1 MFASLNVLKELQ
13 KHYETNPKDPL
24 KGIIWHTQGSGKT
37 ALTYHLTKLIRDFF
51 SPLNKKTKF
60 YFIVDRLD
68 LLEQAKN
75 EFLKRGLC
83 AHEAENK
90 EDLSQKL
97 KSSSVFENPQG
108 NDEIIVVN
116 IQKFKAPNEEKSPN
130 EDLSDSAPK
139 EIVSKTELQ
148 EAAKDNHDLQRVFII
163 DEAHRSYDPKGCF
176 YANLIECDKTA
187 IKIALTGTPLL
198 EDNAQDKATK
208 NTFGD
213 YLHTYSY
220 AESIKD
226 RHTLKLQLEIIEKSY
241 KEKLQAIYR
250 LLQES
255 ITIEDIEV
263 KKETIFNHERYIKEM
278 LFYII
283 RDLLFFR
290 LGNNDENLKAMVVC
304 FSSKQAKLANLLFN
318 EVQEKVL
325 QENPNLKILKK
336 LQSSLILH
344 NEQEVKE
351 KIYSFKHEDTDI
363 VFVFNMLLTGFD
375 LPSLKRLYIHREL
388 KDHNLLQALA
398 RVNRSYNN
406 MSFGYLID
414 FVGIKENYDKTTDD
428 YLKELNQF
436 NQSDS
441 NIKDNLKD
449 MFADRKTLEKDIKNA
464 YDDLFNYPIDDIEG
478 MTSAI
483 VSMSEMNELLK
494 VSRAINT
501 LKERYNL
508 IRTSNDEKIL
518 SLKEKMDIEK
528 ISKIS
533 SMLHKKAKQLH
544 ALKNINEPKNPNDLI
559 VLEDLIALLDFKI
572 EFKESKELHFKERE
586 EISAK
591 QKQAKEMLEKIPDQ
605 QDKEI
610 QKFYKDFNKDEKED
624 FFITLTDKRLPKL
637 AYDELLSYLFEKH
650 FNDNDL
656 HLKLDII
663 FNRISS
669 NNAELF
675 NTTSTDKTTIALF
688 ESISPYVNE
697 ESKRAN
703 FTRVL
708 LDKLKKFNFKQAFLN
723 LQNQQGYD
731 FFAPIFEYLIKD
743 YNNNSGGKYAEY
755 YTPLSIA
762 SIIAKLLIDE
772 PTQSVKIYDPSAGTG
787 TLLMALAHQI
797 GTDSCTL
804 YAQDISQKSL
814 RMLKLNLILNDLT
827 HSLKN
832 AIEGNTLTN
841 PYHSKE
847 CKGKMDYIVSNPPFK
862 LDFSNEHAEISQ
874 NKNDFFLGVPN
885 IPKNDKSKMPIY
897 TLFFQHCLNML
908 SNKGKGAIIVPTG
921 FISAKS
927 GIENKIV
934 RHLVDEKLVYGVV
947 CMPSQVFANT
957 STNVSIIFFQKTP
970 SAKEVVL
977 IDASKLGEEYTE
989 NKNKKTRLRT
999 SDIDLILETFNN
1011 KTPKADFCALVSFDE
1026 ITEKNYSLNP
1036 GQYFIIEDTSE
1047 KISQAE
1053 FENLMQQYSSELT
1066 SLFDESQ
1073 SLQQEIL
1080 ETLKGVRFE

>member
-13 KHYETNPKDPL
+13 KHYKTNPKDPL

-51 SPLNKKTKF
+51 SQSNLNKKTKF

-83 AHEAENK
+83 VHEAENK

-97 KSSSVFENPQG
+97 KNASVFEGPQG

-116 IQKFKAPNEEKSPN
+116 IQKFKSPNEEKAPN
-130 EDLSDSAPK
+130 EDPSSAPK

-148 EAAKDNHDLQRVFII
+148 EATKDNHDLQRVFII

-187 IKIALTGTPLL
+187 VKIALTGTPLL

-208 NTFGD
+208 NTFGN

-241 KEKLQAIYR
+241 KEKLQKIYR

-263 KKETIFNHERYIKEM
+263 KKEFIFNHERYIEEM

-283 RDLLFFR
+283 RDLLNFR
-290 LGNNDENLKAMVVC
+290 RVNNDENLKAMVIC
-304 FSSKQAKLANLLFN
+304 FSSAQAKLANLFFN

-344 NEQEVKE
+344 DEQEVKE
-351 KIYSFKHEDTDI
+351 KIHSFKHEDTDI

-375 LPSLKRLYIHREL
+375 LPNLKRLYIHREL

-398 RVNRSYNN
+398 RVNRSYKN

-428 YLKELNQF
+428 HLKELNQF

-464 YDDLFNYPIDDIEG
+464 YDDLFNYPIDDIES

-483 VSMSEMNELLK
+483 VSMSAMNKLLK

-508 IRTSNDEKIL
+508 IRTSNDKKIL
-518 SLKEKMDIEK
+518 SLKEKIDIEK
-528 ISKIS
+528 IHKIS
-533 SMLHKKAKQLH
+533 SMLHKKAKCLY

-559 VLEDLIALLDFKI
+559 ILEDLIALLDFKI
-572 EFKESKELHFKERE
+572 EFKECKELRFKEKE

-591 QKQAKEMLEKIPDQ
+591 CKQAKEMLEKIPDK

-610 QKFYKDFNKDEKED
+610 QKFYKDFSKLLQTPATSQNFEEISHSYDAIISQLKQHKDQTTNLLNKYSNDRAYV
-624 FFITLTDKRLPKL
+624 ITHKRLHDRLMEENISKGIFT
-637 AYDELLSYLFEKH
+637 LLST
-650 FNDNDL
+650 
-656 HLKLDII
+656 LKKALDE
-663 FNRISS
+663 RISKRQ
-669 NNAELF
+669 EIL
-675 NTTSTDKTTIALF
+675 
-688 ESISPYVNE
+688 NE
-697 ESKRAN
+697 E
-703 FTRVL
+703 
-708 LDKLKKFNFKQAFLN
+708 
-723 LQNQQGYD
+723 
-731 FFAPIFEYLIKD
+731 
-743 YNNNSGGKYAEY
+743 
-755 YTPLSIA
+755 YT
-762 SIIAKLLIDE
+762 
-772 PTQSVKIYDPSAGTG
+772 
-787 TLLMALAHQI
+787 
-797 GTDSCTL
+797 
-804 YAQDISQKSL
+804 
-814 RMLKLNLILNDLT
+814 
-827 HSLKN
+827 LKN
-832 AIEGNTLTN
+832 AI
-841 PYHSKE
+841 K
-847 CKGKMDYIVSNPPFK
+847 VK
-862 LDFSNEHAEISQ
+862 LRDAF
-874 NKNDFFLGVPN
+874 NKNPSLKDLEKEKEF
-885 IPKNDKSKMPIY
+885 ITQ
-897 TLFFQHCLNML
+897 TLFN
-908 SNKGKGAIIVPTG
+908 
-921 FISAKS
+921 
-927 GIENKIV
+927 
-934 RHLVDEKLVYGVV
+934 
-947 CMPSQVFANT
+947 
-957 STNVSIIFFQKTP
+957 
-970 SAKEVVL
+970 
-977 IDASKLGEEYTE
+977 
-989 NKNKKTRLRT
+989 
-999 SDIDLILETFNN
+999 
-1011 KTPKADFCALVSFDE
+1011 
-1026 ITEKNYSLNP
+1026 
-1036 GQYFIIEDTSE
+1036 
-1047 KISQAE
+1047 
-1053 FENLMQQYSSELT
+1053 ELT
-1066 SLFDESQ
+1066 QNHHQGNSHA
-1073 SLQQEIL
+1073 
-1080 ETLKGVRFE
+1080 

>member
-1 MFASLNVLKELQ
+1 MPYNEITRVQVPALMHLAKLGYNFISQKDKPNLDTATNILTDSFTQAFERSNPTKNAKDSLAEIKKRLNYDDLGKSFYEYLLKSENQIIDFDNPNNNLYEMMAELPYKSFRPDITLFINGLPLVNIEVKQPYAEQGIKEEKDRHIQRYENPENKVFYNLAQIWLFSDNLPYDENNPDQGAFYSASYSPIFQRFVEANKLDITPPPPENDENHQNHQNHKSLEEIQKKILNEFNLKSTDCPKSPEDTPTNALLTSFCSHKRLCFILKYGISFLKERSEFKKHIWRYAQMFASLNVLKELQ
-13 KHYETNPKDPL
+13 KHYGTNPNPKDPL

-51 SPLNKKTKF
+51 SPLGKKTKF

-83 AHEAENK
+83 VHESENK

-97 KSSSVFENPQG
+97 KNSRVFEGPQG

-116 IQKFKAPNEEKSPN
+116 IQKFKAPNEEKAPN
-130 EDLSDSAPK
+130 EDPSSAPK
-139 EIVSKTELQ
+139 EIISKTELQ
-148 EAAKDNHDLQRVFII
+148 EATKDNHDLQRVFII

-208 NTFGD
+208 NTFGN

-263 KKETIFNHERYIKEM
+263 KKEFIFNHERYIKEM

-283 RDLLFFR
+283 RDLLNFR
-290 LGNNDENLKAMVVC
+290 RVNNDENLKAMVVC
-304 FSSKQAKLANLLFN
+304 FSSAQAKLANLFFN

-325 QENPNLKILKK
+325 QENPNLKILNK

-344 NEQEVKE
+344 DEQEVKE

-414 FVGIKENYDKTTDD
+414 FVGIKENFDKTTDD
-428 YLKELNQF
+428 YLKELNRF
-436 NQSDS
+436 NQSGANNDS
-441 NIKDNLKD
+441 NLKD
-449 MFADRKTLEKDIKNA
+449 IFADRKTLEKDIKNA

-483 VSMSEMNELLK
+483 VSISKMNELVK

-508 IRTSNDEKIL
+508 IRTSNDKKIL

-528 ISKIS
+528 IHKIS
-533 SMLHKKAKQLH
+533 SMLHQKAKHLH

-559 VLEDLIALLDFKI
+559 ILEDLIALLDFKI
-572 EFKESKELHFKERE
+572 EFKERKELRFKEQE
-586 EISAK
+586 EITNK
-591 QKQAKEMLEKIPDQ
+591 QKQAKEILEKIPDQ

-610 QKFYKDFNKDEKED
+610 QKFYKDFSKLLQTPATSQNFEEISHSYDAIISQLKQHKEQTTHLLNK
-624 FFITLTDKRLPKL
+624 
-637 AYDELLSYLFEKH
+637 Y
-650 FNDNDL
+650 DNDL
-656 HLKLDII
+656 SYAITHKRLHDRLMEKNISKGIFTILSALKKSIDE
-663 FNRISS
+663 RISKRQ
-669 NNAELF
+669 EIL
-675 NTTSTDKTTIALF
+675 
-688 ESISPYVNE
+688 NE
-697 ESKRAN
+697 E
-703 FTRVL
+703 
-708 LDKLKKFNFKQAFLN
+708 
-723 LQNQQGYD
+723 Y
-731 FFAPIFEYLIKD
+731 
-743 YNNNSGGKYAEY
+743 
-755 YTPLSIA
+755 
-762 SIIAKLLIDE
+762 
-772 PTQSVKIYDPSAGTG
+772 
-787 TLLMALAHQI
+787 H
-797 GTDSCTL
+797 
-804 YAQDISQKSL
+804 
-814 RMLKLNLILNDLT
+814 
-827 HSLKN
+827 LKN
-832 AIEGNTLTN
+832 AIKLELRNAFKEN
-841 PYHSKE
+841 PSLKDLEKE
-847 CKGKMDYIVSNPPFK
+847 KEFI
-862 LDFSNEHAEISQ
+862 IQ
-874 NKNDFFLGVPN
+874 
-885 IPKNDKSKMPIY
+885 
-897 TLFFQHCLNML
+897 TLFNELQNHHQGNLN
-908 SNKGKGAIIVPTG
+908 A
-921 FISAKS
+921 
-927 GIENKIV
+927 
-934 RHLVDEKLVYGVV
+934 
-947 CMPSQVFANT
+947 Q
-957 STNVSIIFFQKTP
+957 
-970 SAKEVVL
+970 
-977 IDASKLGEEYTE
+977 
-989 NKNKKTRLRT
+989 
-999 SDIDLILETFNN
+999 
-1011 KTPKADFCALVSFDE
+1011 
-1026 ITEKNYSLNP
+1026 
-1036 GQYFIIEDTSE
+1036 
-1047 KISQAE
+1047 
-1053 FENLMQQYSSELT
+1053 
-1066 SLFDESQ
+1066 
-1073 SLQQEIL
+1073 
-1080 ETLKGVRFE
+1080 

>member
-83 AHEAENK
+83 VHEAENK

-97 KSSSVFENPQG
+97 KNSSVFEGPQG

-116 IQKFKAPNEEKSPN
+116 IQKFKSPNEEKAPN
-130 EDLSDSAPK
+130 EDPSNSAPK

-148 EAAKDNHDLQRVFII
+148 EATKDNHDLQRVFII

-198 EDNAQDKATK
+198 EDNVQDKATK
-208 NTFGD
+208 KTFGN

-278 LFYII
+278 LSYII
-283 RDLLFFR
+283 RDLLSFR
-290 LGNNDENLKAMVVC
+290 RVNNDENLKAMVVC
-304 FSSKQAKLANLLFN
+304 FSSAQAKLANLFFN

-325 QENPNLKILKK
+325 QENPNLRILKK

-344 NEQEVKE
+344 DEQEVKE
-351 KIYSFKHEDTDI
+351 KIYSFKHKDTDI

-375 LPSLKRLYIHREL
+375 LPNLKRLYIHREL

-464 YDDLFNYPIDDIEG
+464 YDDLFNYPIDDIEA

-483 VSMSEMNELLK
+483 VSISEMNELLK

-508 IRTSNDEKIL
+508 IRTSSDEKIL

-528 ISKIS
+528 INKIS
-533 SMLHKKAKQLH
+533 SMLHQKVKHLH
-544 ALKNINEPKNPNDLI
+544 ALKNINEPKNPNDLMI
-559 VLEDLIALLDFKI
+559 LEDLIALLDFKI
-572 EFKESKELHFKERE
+572 EFKERKELRFKEQE

-591 QKQAKEMLEKIPDQ
+591 QKQAKEILEKIPDQ

-610 QKFYKDFNKDEKED
+610 QKFYKDFSKLLQTTATSQNFEEISHSYDAIISQLQQHKEQTTNLLNKYNNDRAYV
-624 FFITLTDKRLPKL
+624 ITHKRLHNRLMEENISKGIFT
-637 AYDELLSYLFEKH
+637 LLSA
-650 FNDNDL
+650 
-656 HLKLDII
+656 LKKALDA
-663 FNRISS
+663 RIS
-669 NNAELF
+669 
-675 NTTSTDKTTIALF
+675 
-688 ESISPYVNE
+688 
-697 ESKRAN
+697 KR
-703 FTRVL
+703 
-708 LDKLKKFNFKQAFLN
+708 
-723 LQNQQGYD
+723 
-731 FFAPIFEYLIKD
+731 
-743 YNNNSGGKYAEY
+743 
-755 YTPLSIA
+755 
-762 SIIAKLLIDE
+762 
-772 PTQSVKIYDPSAGTG
+772 
-787 TLLMALAHQI
+787 
-797 GTDSCTL
+797 
-804 YAQDISQKSL
+804 
-814 RMLKLNLILNDLT
+814 
-827 HSLKN
+827 
-832 AIEGNTLTN
+832 
-841 PYHSKE
+841 
-847 CKGKMDYIVSNPPFK
+847 
-862 LDFSNEHAEISQ
+862 
-874 NKNDFFLGVPN
+874 
-885 IPKNDKSKMPIY
+885 
-897 TLFFQHCLNML
+897 
-908 SNKGKGAIIVPTG
+908 
-921 FISAKS
+921 
-927 GIENKIV
+927 
-934 RHLVDEKLVYGVV
+934 
-947 CMPSQVFANT
+947 
-957 STNVSIIFFQKTP
+957 
-970 SAKEVVL
+970 
-977 IDASKLGEEYTE
+977 
-989 NKNKKTRLRT
+989 
-999 SDIDLILETFNN
+999 
-1011 KTPKADFCALVSFDE
+1011 
-1026 ITEKNYSLNP
+1026 
-1036 GQYFIIEDTSE
+1036 
-1047 KISQAE
+1047 
-1053 FENLMQQYSSELT
+1053 
-1066 SLFDESQ
+1066 
-1073 SLQQEIL
+1073 QEIL
-1080 ETLKGVRFE
+1080 NEETTLKTAIKAELRDAFNKNPSLKDLQKEEKFIAQTLFNELTQNHHQGNLNA

>member
-13 KHYETNPKDPL
+13 KHYENNPKDPL

-83 AHEAENK
+83 VHEAENK

-97 KSSSVFENPQG
+97 KNSSVFEGPQG

-116 IQKFKAPNEEKSPN
+116 IQKFKAPNEEKAPN
-130 EDLSDSAPK
+130 EDPSSAPK

-148 EAAKDNHDLQRVFII
+148 EATKDNHDLQRVFII

-208 NTFGD
+208 NTFGN

-263 KKETIFNHERYIKEM
+263 KKERIFNHERYIKKM
-278 LFYII
+278 LYYII
-283 RDLLFFR
+283 RDLLNFR
-290 LGNNDENLKAMVVC
+290 RVNNDENLKAMVVC
-304 FSSKQAKLANLLFN
+304 FSSAQAKLANLFFN

-325 QENPNLKILKK
+325 QENPNLKILNK

-344 NEQEVKE
+344 DEQEVKE
-351 KIYSFKHEDTDI
+351 KIYSFKHGDTDI

-375 LPSLKRLYIHREL
+375 LPNLKRLYIHREL

-398 RVNRSYNN
+398 RVNRSYKN

-449 MFADRKTLEKDIKNA
+449 MFADRNILEKDIKNA
-464 YDDLFNYPIDDIEG
+464 YDDLFNYPIDDIEA

-483 VSMSEMNELLK
+483 VSISEMNELLK
-494 VSRAINT
+494 VSHAINT

-508 IRTSNDEKIL
+508 IRTSSDEKIL

-528 ISKIS
+528 INKIS

-559 VLEDLIALLDFKI
+559 ILEDLIALLDFKI
-572 EFKESKELHFKERE
+572 EFKERKELRFKEQE
-586 EISAK
+586 EITAK
-591 QKQAKEMLEKIPDQ
+591 QKQAKEILEKIPYK
-605 QDKEI
+605 QDKEVQKISKELSKLI
-610 QKFYKDFNKDEKED
+610 QEPLTNHNFDGISHSYSVIISQLKQHKDQTTNLLNKYNNDRAYV
-624 FFITLTDKRLPKL
+624 ITHKRLHDRLMEENISKGIFTL
-637 AYDELLSYLFEKH
+637 LNALKKALDER
-650 FNDNDL
+650 
-656 HLKLDII
+656 I
-663 FNRISS
+663 FKRQEI
-669 NNAELF
+669 L
-675 NTTSTDKTTIALF
+675 
-688 ESISPYVNE
+688 NE
-697 ESKRAN
+697 E
-703 FTRVL
+703 T
-708 LDKLKKFNFKQAFLN
+708 
-723 LQNQQGYD
+723 
-731 FFAPIFEYLIKD
+731 
-743 YNNNSGGKYAEY
+743 
-755 YTPLSIA
+755 T
-762 SIIAKLLIDE
+762 
-772 PTQSVKIYDPSAGTG
+772 
-787 TLLMALAHQI
+787 
-797 GTDSCTL
+797 
-804 YAQDISQKSL
+804 
-814 RMLKLNLILNDLT
+814 
-827 HSLKN
+827 LKN
-832 AIEGNTLTN
+832 AIKAELRDAFNKDPSLKDLK
-841 PYHSKE
+841 KE
-847 CKGKMDYIVSNPPFK
+847 EEFIT
-862 LDFSNEHAEISQ
+862 Q
-874 NKNDFFLGVPN
+874 
-885 IPKNDKSKMPIY
+885 
-897 TLFFQHCLNML
+897 TLFN
-908 SNKGKGAIIVPTG
+908 
-921 FISAKS
+921 
-927 GIENKIV
+927 
-934 RHLVDEKLVYGVV
+934 
-947 CMPSQVFANT
+947 
-957 STNVSIIFFQKTP
+957 
-970 SAKEVVL
+970 
-977 IDASKLGEEYTE
+977 
-989 NKNKKTRLRT
+989 
-999 SDIDLILETFNN
+999 
-1011 KTPKADFCALVSFDE
+1011 
-1026 ITEKNYSLNP
+1026 
-1036 GQYFIIEDTSE
+1036 
-1047 KISQAE
+1047 
-1053 FENLMQQYSSELT
+1053 ELT
-1066 SLFDESQ
+1066 Q
-1073 SLQQEIL
+1073 NHHQENSHA
-1080 ETLKGVRFE
+1080 

>member
-1 MFASLNVLKELQ
+1 MPYNEITRVQIPALMHLAKLGYNFISQKDKPNLDTATNILTDSFTQAFNQLNPNPTKNAKETLTEMKKRLNYNDLGKSFYEYLLKSEHQIIDFDNPNNNLYEMMAELPYKSFRPDTTLFINGLPLVNIEVKQPYAGQGIKEERERHIKRYENPENKIFYNLAQIWLFSDNLPYDENNPDQGAFYSASYSPIFQRFVEANRLDITPPPPENEQNHQSHQNHQSLEEIQKRILNEFNLKDTDCLKSPKDTPTNALLTSFCSHKRLCFILKYGISFLKEKSEFKKHIWRYVQMFASLNVLKELQ

-37 ALTYHLTKLIRDFF
+37 ALTYHLTKLIKDFF
-51 SPLNKKTKF
+51 SQSNLNKKTKF

-75 EFLKRGLC
+75 EFLKRGFC
-83 AHEAENK
+83 VHEAENK

-97 KSSSVFENPQG
+97 KNSSVFEGPQG

-130 EDLSDSAPK
+130 EDPSSAPK

-187 IKIALTGTPLL
+187 LKIALTGTPLL

-208 NTFGD
+208 KTFGN

-263 KKETIFNHERYIKEM
+263 KKEFIFNDEKYIEEM
-278 LFYII
+278 LYYII
-283 RDLLFFR
+283 RDLLDFR
-290 LGNNDENLKAMVVC
+290 RLNDNENLKAMVIC
-304 FSSKQAKLANLLFN
+304 FSSAQAKLANLLFN

-344 NEQEVKE
+344 DEQEVKE
-351 KIYSFKHEDTDI
+351 KIYSFKHEDTNI

-449 MFADRKTLEKDIKNA
+449 MFADRNILEKDIKNA
-464 YDDLFNYPIDDIEG
+464 YDDLFNYPIDDVED

-483 VSMSEMNELLK
+483 VSISKMNELLK
-494 VSRAINT
+494 VSHAINT

-508 IRTSNDEKIL
+508 IRTSSDEKIL

-533 SMLHKKAKQLH
+533 SMLSKKAKQLH
-544 ALKNINEPKNPNDLI
+544 ALKNINESKNPNDLMI
-559 VLEDLIALLDFKI
+559 LEDLIALLDFKI
-572 EFKESKELHFKERE
+572 EFKESKELRFKEKE

-591 QKQAKEMLEKIPDQ
+591 YKQAKEMLEKIPDK
-605 QDKEI
+605 QDKEV
-610 QKFYKDFNKDEKED
+610 QKISKELSKLLQEPLTNDNFDGISHSYSAIISQLKQYKEQTTHLLNKYNNDRAYV
-624 FFITLTDKRLPKL
+624 ITHKRLHNRLMEENISKGIFT
-637 AYDELLSYLFEKH
+637 LLSA
-650 FNDNDL
+650 
-656 HLKLDII
+656 LKKAIDA
-663 FNRISS
+663 RISKRQ
-669 NNAELF
+669 EIL
-675 NTTSTDKTTIALF
+675 
-688 ESISPYVNE
+688 NE
-697 ESKRAN
+697 E
-703 FTRVL
+703 T
-708 LDKLKKFNFKQAFLN
+708 
-723 LQNQQGYD
+723 
-731 FFAPIFEYLIKD
+731 
-743 YNNNSGGKYAEY
+743 
-755 YTPLSIA
+755 T
-762 SIIAKLLIDE
+762 
-772 PTQSVKIYDPSAGTG
+772 
-787 TLLMALAHQI
+787 
-797 GTDSCTL
+797 
-804 YAQDISQKSL
+804 
-814 RMLKLNLILNDLT
+814 
-827 HSLKN
+827 LKN
-832 AIEGNTLTN
+832 AIKAELRDAFNKDPSLKDLE
-841 PYHSKE
+841 KE
-847 CKGKMDYIVSNPPFK
+847 KEFIT
-862 LDFSNEHAEISQ
+862 Q
-874 NKNDFFLGVPN
+874 
-885 IPKNDKSKMPIY
+885 
-897 TLFFQHCLNML
+897 TLFN
-908 SNKGKGAIIVPTG
+908 
-921 FISAKS
+921 
-927 GIENKIV
+927 
-934 RHLVDEKLVYGVV
+934 
-947 CMPSQVFANT
+947 
-957 STNVSIIFFQKTP
+957 
-970 SAKEVVL
+970 
-977 IDASKLGEEYTE
+977 
-989 NKNKKTRLRT
+989 
-999 SDIDLILETFNN
+999 
-1011 KTPKADFCALVSFDE
+1011 
-1026 ITEKNYSLNP
+1026 
-1036 GQYFIIEDTSE
+1036 
-1047 KISQAE
+1047 
-1053 FENLMQQYSSELT
+1053 ELT
-1066 SLFDESQ
+1066 QNHHQGNLNA
-1073 SLQQEIL
+1073 
-1080 ETLKGVRFE
+1080 

>member
-83 AHEAENK
+83 VHEVENK

-97 KSSSVFENPQG
+97 KNSNVFEGPQG

-116 IQKFKAPNEEKSPN
+116 IQKFKSPNEEKAPN
-130 EDLSDSAPK
+130 EDPSDSAPK

-208 NTFGD
+208 NTFGN

-220 AESIKD
+220 TESIKD
-226 RHTLKLQLEIIEKSY
+226 RHTLELQLEIIEKSY
-241 KEKLQAIYR
+241 KEKLQEIYR

-263 KKETIFNHERYIKEM
+263 KKETIFNHEKYIKEM
-278 LFYII
+278 LYYII
-283 RDLLFFR
+283 RDLLNFR
-290 LGNNDENLKAMVVC
+290 RVNNDENLKAMVVC
-304 FSSKQAKLANLLFN
+304 FSSAQARLANLLFN

-325 QENPNLKILKK
+325 QENPNLRILRK

-344 NEQEVKE
+344 DEQEVKE
-351 KIYSFKHEDTDI
+351 KIYSFKHKDTDI

-398 RVNRSYNN
+398 RVNRSYKN

-449 MFADRKTLEKDIKNA
+449 MFADRKVLEKDIKNA
-464 YDDLFNYPIDDIEG
+464 YDDLFNYPIDDVEA

-483 VSMSEMNELLK
+483 VSISEMNELLK

-508 IRTSNDEKIL
+508 IRTSSDEKIL

-559 VLEDLIALLDFKI
+559 ILEDLIALLDFKI
-572 EFKESKELHFKERE
+572 EFKERKELRFKEQE

-591 QKQAKEMLEKIPDQ
+591 YKQAKEMLEKIPDK

-610 QKFYKDFNKDEKED
+610 QKISKELSKL
-624 FFITLTDKRLPKL
+624 IQEPLTNHNFDGISHSYSVIISQLKQHK
-637 AYDELLSYLFEKH
+637 EQTTNLLSKY
-650 FNDNDL
+650 DNDL
-656 HLKLDII
+656 SYVITHKRLQDRFMEENISKGIFTLLSALKKALDA
-663 FNRISS
+663 RIS
-669 NNAELF
+669 
-675 NTTSTDKTTIALF
+675 
-688 ESISPYVNE
+688 
-697 ESKRAN
+697 KR
-703 FTRVL
+703 
-708 LDKLKKFNFKQAFLN
+708 
-723 LQNQQGYD
+723 
-731 FFAPIFEYLIKD
+731 
-743 YNNNSGGKYAEY
+743 
-755 YTPLSIA
+755 
-762 SIIAKLLIDE
+762 
-772 PTQSVKIYDPSAGTG
+772 
-787 TLLMALAHQI
+787 
-797 GTDSCTL
+797 
-804 YAQDISQKSL
+804 
-814 RMLKLNLILNDLT
+814 
-827 HSLKN
+827 
-832 AIEGNTLTN
+832 
-841 PYHSKE
+841 
-847 CKGKMDYIVSNPPFK
+847 
-862 LDFSNEHAEISQ
+862 
-874 NKNDFFLGVPN
+874 
-885 IPKNDKSKMPIY
+885 
-897 TLFFQHCLNML
+897 
-908 SNKGKGAIIVPTG
+908 
-921 FISAKS
+921 
-927 GIENKIV
+927 
-934 RHLVDEKLVYGVV
+934 
-947 CMPSQVFANT
+947 
-957 STNVSIIFFQKTP
+957 
-970 SAKEVVL
+970 
-977 IDASKLGEEYTE
+977 
-989 NKNKKTRLRT
+989 
-999 SDIDLILETFNN
+999 
-1011 KTPKADFCALVSFDE
+1011 
-1026 ITEKNYSLNP
+1026 
-1036 GQYFIIEDTSE
+1036 
-1047 KISQAE
+1047 
-1053 FENLMQQYSSELT
+1053 
-1066 SLFDESQ
+1066 
-1073 SLQQEIL
+1073 QEIL
-1080 ETLKGVRFE
+1080 NEETTLKTAIKAELRNAFKEYPSLKDLEKEKEFITQTLFNELTQNHHQGNLNAQ

>member
-51 SPLNKKTKF
+51 SQSNLNKKTKF

-83 AHEAENK
+83 VHEAENK

-97 KSSSVFENPQG
+97 KNSRVFEGSQG

-116 IQKFKAPNEEKSPN
+116 IQKFKAPNEEKAPN
-130 EDLSDSAPK
+130 EDPSSAPK
-139 EIVSKTELQ
+139 EIISKTELQ
-148 EAAKDNHDLQRVFII
+148 EATKDNHDLQRVFII

-208 NTFGD
+208 KTFGD

-226 RHTLKLQLEIIEKSY
+226 RHTLKLQLENIETSY
-241 KEKLQAIYR
+241 KEKLQEIYR

-263 KKETIFNHERYIKEM
+263 KKERIFNHERYIKEM
-278 LFYII
+278 LSYII
-283 RDLLFFR
+283 RDLLNFR
-290 LGNNDENLKAMVVC
+290 RVNNDENLKAMVIC
-304 FSSKQAKLANLLFN
+304 FSSAQAKLANLLFN

-325 QENPNLKILKK
+325 QENPNLKILNK

-344 NEQEVKE
+344 DEQEVKE

-449 MFADRKTLEKDIKNA
+449 MFADREVLEKDIKNA
-464 YDDLFNYPIDDIEG
+464 YDDLFNYPIDDVED

-483 VSMSEMNELLK
+483 VGISGMNELLK

-501 LKERYNL
+501 LKINYNL
-508 IRTSNDEKIL
+508 IRTSNDKKIL
-518 SLKEKMDIEK
+518 SLKEKIDIEK
-528 ISKIS
+528 INKIS
-533 SMLHKKAKQLH
+533 SMLHQKAKHLH

-572 EFKESKELHFKERE
+572 EFKERKELRFKEQE
-586 EISAK
+586 EITNK
-591 QKQAKEMLEKIPDQ
+591 QKQAKEILEKIPDQ

-610 QKFYKDFNKDEKED
+610 QKFYKDFSKLLQTPATSQNFEEISHSYDAIISQLKQHKEQTTNLLNK
-624 FFITLTDKRLPKL
+624 
-637 AYDELLSYLFEKH
+637 Y
-650 FNDNDL
+650 DNDL
-656 HLKLDII
+656 SYAITHKRLHDRLMEENISKGIFTLLSVLKSALDE
-663 FNRISS
+663 RIS
-669 NNAELF
+669 
-675 NTTSTDKTTIALF
+675 
-688 ESISPYVNE
+688 
-697 ESKRAN
+697 KR
-703 FTRVL
+703 
-708 LDKLKKFNFKQAFLN
+708 
-723 LQNQQGYD
+723 
-731 FFAPIFEYLIKD
+731 
-743 YNNNSGGKYAEY
+743 
-755 YTPLSIA
+755 
-762 SIIAKLLIDE
+762 
-772 PTQSVKIYDPSAGTG
+772 
-787 TLLMALAHQI
+787 
-797 GTDSCTL
+797 
-804 YAQDISQKSL
+804 
-814 RMLKLNLILNDLT
+814 
-827 HSLKN
+827 
-832 AIEGNTLTN
+832 
-841 PYHSKE
+841 
-847 CKGKMDYIVSNPPFK
+847 
-862 LDFSNEHAEISQ
+862 
-874 NKNDFFLGVPN
+874 
-885 IPKNDKSKMPIY
+885 
-897 TLFFQHCLNML
+897 
-908 SNKGKGAIIVPTG
+908 
-921 FISAKS
+921 
-927 GIENKIV
+927 
-934 RHLVDEKLVYGVV
+934 
-947 CMPSQVFANT
+947 
-957 STNVSIIFFQKTP
+957 
-970 SAKEVVL
+970 
-977 IDASKLGEEYTE
+977 
-989 NKNKKTRLRT
+989 
-999 SDIDLILETFNN
+999 
-1011 KTPKADFCALVSFDE
+1011 
-1026 ITEKNYSLNP
+1026 
-1036 GQYFIIEDTSE
+1036 
-1047 KISQAE
+1047 
-1053 FENLMQQYSSELT
+1053 
-1066 SLFDESQ
+1066 
-1073 SLQQEIL
+1073 QEIL
-1080 ETLKGVRFE
+1080 NEETTLKTAIKVELRDAFNKNPSLKDLQKEKEFITQTLFNELTQNHHQGNLHA

>member
-37 ALTYHLTKLIRDFF
+37 ALTYHLTKLIKDFF
-51 SPLNKKTKF
+51 SQSNLNKKTKF

-75 EFLKRGLC
+75 EFLKRGLQV
-83 AHEAENK
+83 HEAENK

-116 IQKFKAPNEEKSPN
+116 IQKFKAPNEEKAPN
-130 EDLSDSAPK
+130 EDPSSAPK
-139 EIVSKTELQ
+139 EIISKTELQ
-148 EAAKDNHDLQRVFII
+148 EATKDSHDLQRVFII

-187 IKIALTGTPLL
+187 LKIALTGTPLL

-208 NTFGD
+208 KTFGN
-213 YLHTYSY
+213 YLHTYSC

-263 KKETIFNHERYIKEM
+263 KKERIFNHEKYIKAM
-278 LFYII
+278 LYYIV
-283 RDLLFFR
+283 RDLLNFR
-290 LGNNDENLKAMVVC
+290 RVNNDENLKAMVVC
-304 FSSKQAKLANLLFN
+304 FSSAQARLANCLFN

-325 QENPNLKILKK
+325 QENPNLKILNK

-344 NEQEVKE
+344 DEQEVKE

-375 LPSLKRLYIHREL
+375 LPNLKRLYIHREL

-428 YLKELNQF
+428 YLKELSQF

-449 MFADRKTLEKDIKNA
+449 MFADRETLEKDIKNA
-464 YDDLFNYPIDDIEG
+464 YDDLFNYPIDDVEA

-483 VSMSEMNELLK
+483 VSISAMNELLK
-494 VSRAINT
+494 VSHAINT

-508 IRTSNDEKIL
+508 IRTSNDLKIL

-544 ALKNINEPKNPNDLI
+544 ALKNINEPKNPNDLMI
-559 VLEDLIALLDFKI
+559 LEDLIALLDFKI
-572 EFKESKELHFKERE
+572 EFKESKELRLKEKE

-591 QKQAKEMLEKIPDQ
+591 YKQAKEMLEKIPDK

-610 QKFYKDFNKDEKED
+610 QKISKELSKLIQEPLTNHNFDGISHSYSVIISQLQQYNQQTTNLLNKYNNDRAYV
-624 FFITLTDKRLPKL
+624 ITHKRLHNRLMEENISKGIFT
-637 AYDELLSYLFEKH
+637 LL
-650 FNDNDL
+650 NA
-656 HLKLDII
+656 LKKALDA
-663 FNRISS
+663 RIS
-669 NNAELF
+669 
-675 NTTSTDKTTIALF
+675 
-688 ESISPYVNE
+688 
-697 ESKRAN
+697 KR
-703 FTRVL
+703 
-708 LDKLKKFNFKQAFLN
+708 
-723 LQNQQGYD
+723 
-731 FFAPIFEYLIKD
+731 
-743 YNNNSGGKYAEY
+743 
-755 YTPLSIA
+755 
-762 SIIAKLLIDE
+762 
-772 PTQSVKIYDPSAGTG
+772 
-787 TLLMALAHQI
+787 
-797 GTDSCTL
+797 
-804 YAQDISQKSL
+804 
-814 RMLKLNLILNDLT
+814 
-827 HSLKN
+827 
-832 AIEGNTLTN
+832 
-841 PYHSKE
+841 
-847 CKGKMDYIVSNPPFK
+847 
-862 LDFSNEHAEISQ
+862 
-874 NKNDFFLGVPN
+874 
-885 IPKNDKSKMPIY
+885 
-897 TLFFQHCLNML
+897 
-908 SNKGKGAIIVPTG
+908 
-921 FISAKS
+921 
-927 GIENKIV
+927 
-934 RHLVDEKLVYGVV
+934 
-947 CMPSQVFANT
+947 
-957 STNVSIIFFQKTP
+957 
-970 SAKEVVL
+970 
-977 IDASKLGEEYTE
+977 
-989 NKNKKTRLRT
+989 
-999 SDIDLILETFNN
+999 
-1011 KTPKADFCALVSFDE
+1011 
-1026 ITEKNYSLNP
+1026 
-1036 GQYFIIEDTSE
+1036 
-1047 KISQAE
+1047 
-1053 FENLMQQYSSELT
+1053 
-1066 SLFDESQ
+1066 
-1073 SLQQEIL
+1073 QEIL
-1080 ETLKGVRFE
+1080 NEETTLKTAIKAELRDAFKEDPSLKDLQKETEFIVQTLFNELTQNHHQGNLNA